1 MRLKSAIWV
10 AAYLKRAQLAGAFAG
25 VVQRGDDAAGAIFI
39 KINRLDGTADLFAPA
54 MPSLDAVSS
63 ERRWELRKAIEAE
76 YELDGYL
83 LKERQR
89 DPDAWFV
96 EVEHKEG
103 LHFLLSEERAVD
115 QA

>member
-10 AAYLKRAQLAGAFAG
+10 AAYLKRAQQAGAFAG

-63 ERRWELRKAIEAE
+63 ERRWALRNVSFTIEPGELVALVGPS
-76 YELDGYL
+76 LDADT
-83 LKERQR
+83 R
-89 DPDAWFV
+89 
-96 EVEHKEG
+96 
-103 LHFLLSEERAVD
+103 
-115 QA
+115 